1 MRYTHRPSTKGRKVL
16 RANSS
21 RRALNCTAIDD
32 NYIPETDC
40 YIVISNDG
48 VQDIYDVFDFKED
61 VEDFLYDLIDSTYE
75 ISVSVSGY
83 EDRVQSV
90 IDDIFKGTNPD
101 YKVVIGYK
109 H

>member
-1 MRYTHRPSTKGRKVL
+1 MRTINK
-16 RANSS
+16 RAANVRRSIRTNAN

-61 VEDFLYDLIDSTYE
+61 VEDFLYDLIASTYD
-75 ISVSVSGY
+75 ISVSVTGY